1 MALFN
6 RGGRWV
12 WVTVSAVVMIL
23 VLTFLDRGKDVNRAA
38 TSLDAWET
46 DPAVWGRSFPREY
59 QSWLQ
64 ARDPATIDIGHGPGR
79 TKWGSSERPQRD
91 SAQLFAGYSFASP
104 GTEVSEPSGHPVG
117 CQACHDPKTMAL
129 RPSQPAFLD
138 ALALRGLD
146 PAGLS
151 HQTLQSYVC
160 AQCHA
165 TRFLGWQE
173 GQPMIPFTAEGI
185 VAQSEKAG
193 LTDWSHRA
201 SAVPLLKLRHAEFE
215 LWSLGNH
222 ALRGVTCVDC
232 HMPYQAEGS
241 QRFTNHR
248 MKSPLLDV
256 TSHCGSCHRW
266 GEKEIR
272 ARVEAIQDT
281 TMALQR
287 RVAAALLGAHG
298 AVREARQEGVPDD
311 QLKAIRALIRQAQTR
326 WEFIASEHSTGFH
339 APQEAA
345 EQLGIAIDQ
354 ARQAEILAKRVQ
366 GRVGD

>member
-12 WVTVSAVVMIL
+12 WVAVSAVVMIL
-23 VLTFLDRGKDVNRAA
+23 VLAFLDRGKDINPAA
-38 TSLDAWET
+38 TPLGAWET

-59 QSWLQ
+59 QSWRQ

-79 TKWGSSERPQRD
+79 TKWGGSGRPRRASS
-91 SAQLFAGYSFASP
+91 QLFAGYSFASQ
-104 GTEVSEPSGHPVG
+104 GTEISEPSGHPVG

-129 RPSQPAFLD
+129 RLSQPVFLD
-138 ALALRGLD
+138 ALTQRRID

-151 HQTLQSYVC
+151 PQTLKSYVC

-165 TRFLGWQE
+165 TRFLGWQD
-173 GQPMIPFTAEGI
+173 GQPTIPFTAEGI
-185 VAQSEKAG
+185 VAQSEQAG
-193 LTDWSHRA
+193 PVDWRHAA
-201 SAVPLLKLRHAEFE
+201 SGVPLLKLHHPEFE

-222 ALRGVTCVDC
+222 AARGVTCVDC
-232 HMPYQAEGS
+232 HMPYRAEGS
-241 QRFTNHR
+241 QRFTDHR

-256 TSHCGSCHRW
+256 NSHCGACHRW
-266 GEKEIR
+266 GEREIR

-281 TMALQR
+281 TMALQQR
-287 RVAAALLGAHG
+287 AAAALLGAHR
-298 AVREARQEGVPDD
+298 AVHEARQGGVPDD
-311 QLKAIRALIRQAQTR
+311 PLKAIRALIRQAQTR

-354 ARQAEILAKRVQ
+354 ARQAEILAKRV
-366 GRVGD
+366 RSKVAD